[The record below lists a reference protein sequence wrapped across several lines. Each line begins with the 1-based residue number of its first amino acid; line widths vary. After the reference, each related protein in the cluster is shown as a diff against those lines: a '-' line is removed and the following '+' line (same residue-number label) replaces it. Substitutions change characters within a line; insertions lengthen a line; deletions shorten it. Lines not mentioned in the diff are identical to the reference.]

1 MSMRVRVFAPL
12 ALLCLLLACLLL
24 LPDPDTRHA
33 VFSRMVQA
41 SKLLA
46 ALGCLAAA
54 LAFERGDYLRRAWGL
69 QALALT
75 FLARDV
81 VLVPGVIVPGTVI
94 LGMRSEVLDH
104 VCVIASNVT
113 GVLSAWMMA
122 RAWQV
127 AGMKLPGSPLRR
139 RAIAGFALL
148 LACAVTGVPLLRSV
162 HAWLEGAPV
171 PILVLATSSI
181 GDAAGIVLIAPVL
194 WTVLAMHGGVLGW
207 PWGLFAASMGC
218 WLVYDGLDIVTH
230 LTGPARRG
238 VLDAILDAVR
248 VLACALMGLGGL
260 AQRRAVQAIQQEP
273 ALLPGEA
280 LMRG

>member
-1 MSMRVRVFAPL
+1 MSIRVRVFAFL
-12 ALLCLLLACLLL
+12 ALLCLLLAGLLL
-24 LPDPDTRHA
+24 LPDPDTRRA
-33 VFSRMVQA
+33 VFSRLVQA

-69 QALALT
+69 QALALI

-81 VLVPGVIVPGTVI
+81 VPGVIVPGAVV
-94 LGMRSEVLDH
+94 LGVRSEVLDH
-104 VCVIASNVT
+104 VCVIAGNVT
-113 GVLSAWMMA
+113 GVLSTWLMA
-122 RAWQV
+122 QAWQV
-127 AGMKLPGSPLRR
+127 AGIELPGSPLRR
-139 RAIAGFALL
+139 RAIGGFALL
-148 LACAVTGVPLLRSV
+148 LALAVTGVPLLRSV

-171 PILVLATSSI
+171 PILVLVTSSI
-181 GDAAGIVLIAPVL
+181 GDAAGIVLIAPVF
-194 WTVLAMHGGVLGW
+194 WTVLAMRGGLLGW

-230 LTGPARRG
+230 LTTPALRG

-260 AQRRAVQAIQQEP
+260 TQRRVVRSIRQEP

-280 LMRG
+280 